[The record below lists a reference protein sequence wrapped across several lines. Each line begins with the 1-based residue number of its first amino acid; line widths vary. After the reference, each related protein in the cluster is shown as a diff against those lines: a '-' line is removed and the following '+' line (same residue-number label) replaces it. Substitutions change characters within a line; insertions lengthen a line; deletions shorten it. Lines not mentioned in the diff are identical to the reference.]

1 MSHTGRDAYLEGRIL
16 SASPLELVRML
27 YQGGSDAVREARRR
41 LEEGDIAGRSRAI
54 TRAYEILAE
63 LLSSLDRTRG
73 GEVAGR
79 LAQLYDYMQ
88 ARLIEANCRQEDAPL
103 AEVLGLLATLGE
115 AWEGVQS
122 QTAQTRPA
130 APPPNPWLQPAAEE
144 PELAGPHA
152 WSF

>member
-27 YQGGSDAVREARRR
+27 YQGSSDAVREARRR
-41 LEEGDIAGRSRAI
+41 LAEGDIAGRSRAI
-54 TRAYEILAE
+54 TRAHQILAE
-63 LLSSLDRTRG
+63 LLSSLDRARG
-73 GEVAGR
+73 GDVADR

-88 ARLIEANCRQEDAPL
+88 TRLVEANCRQEDAPL

-115 AWEGVQS
+115 AWEGVE
-122 QTAQTRPA
+122 AQMRPA
-130 APPPNPWLQPAAEE
+130 APPPASPWAQTTAGE
-144 PELAGPHA
+144 PEVAASHA